1 MHQHRSAGR
10 PAGVA
15 RPGTPEHQHQRRL
28 LLELA
33 VDPPERGDAIPDLA
47 PALGFSVEEVAA
59 AAAVLEQAGL
69 AERREGRLYATP
81 AVLAVET
88 LWPFGL

>member
-10 PAGVA
+10 PGEVA
-15 RPGTPEHQHQRRL
+15 PPGTVEHEHQRRL

-33 VDPPERGDAIPDLA
+33 VDPPERGDAIAELA
-47 PALGFSVEEVAA
+47 RTLGLAVEQVEAA
-59 AAAVLEQAGL
+59 AAALERAGL
-69 AERREGRLYATP
+69 AERREGRLFATP
-81 AVLAVET
+81 AVAAVER

>member
-10 PAGVA
+10 PGEVA
-15 RPGTPEHQHQRRL
+15 PPGTVEHEHQRRL

-33 VDPPERGDAIPDLA
+33 VDPPERGDAIAELA
-47 PALGFSVEEVAA
+47 RTL
-59 AAAVLEQAGL
+59 GL
-69 AERREGRLYATP
+69 AERREGRLFATP
-81 AVLAVET
+81 AVAAVER